1 MISNNNYMKIT
12 ISIFVLITIL
22 IWSYKPSIMFRKD
35 GSIKEFGVGKDKTV
49 YYYPFILIIIG
60 IISYIIVS
68 LLKNN

>member
-1 MISNNNYMKIT
+1 MKIT

-22 IWSYKPSIMFRKD
+22 IWSYKPAIMFRKD

>member
-22 IWSYKPSIMFRKD
+22 IWSYKPAIMFRKD

>member
-22 IWSYKPSIMFRKD
+22 IWSYKPAIMFRKD

-68 LLKNN
+68 LLIK